1 MKIGD
6 MIINLIT
13 KNIVPILLQNP
24 ITWPHARELNHQP
37 DMFLLKLQLWMNAKQ

>member
-13 KNIVPILLQNP
+13 KNIVPILPQNQT
-24 ITWPHARELNHQP
+24 TWLFNWKLNEKSTNLTP
-37 DMFLLKLQLWMNAKQ
+37 KF